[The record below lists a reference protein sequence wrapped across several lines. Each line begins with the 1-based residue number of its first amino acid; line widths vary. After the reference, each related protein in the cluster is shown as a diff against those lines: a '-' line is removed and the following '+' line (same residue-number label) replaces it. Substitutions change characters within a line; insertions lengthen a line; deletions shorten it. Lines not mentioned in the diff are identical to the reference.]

1 MIKQTKQEKLN
12 ALKQGLLER
21 LKNKEIWLVNGK
33 YIIKEI

>member
-1 MIKQTKQEKLN
+1 MTRQEKLN
-12 ALKQGLLER
+12 ELKQGLLER